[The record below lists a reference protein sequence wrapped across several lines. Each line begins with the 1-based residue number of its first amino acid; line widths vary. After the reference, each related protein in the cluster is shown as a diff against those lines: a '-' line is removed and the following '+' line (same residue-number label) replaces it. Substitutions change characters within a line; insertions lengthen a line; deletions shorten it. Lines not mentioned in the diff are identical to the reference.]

1 MAPFRIIAAGALLA
15 MGMVTLANA
24 QAPAPTEV
32 DPSAPVYVVAYVDV
46 VVAAK
51 PQAMRIL
58 KQYRTA
64 CSRES
69 GNLRCEAA
77 QRMEQQNEFVVL
89 EVWKDL
95 NSYRAH
101 SAAAGAQLRNTLKP
115 ISGGPY
121 DERIHRA
128 LSAPAPQPPP
138 NGRVVYVVTHVDVIP
153 PRLND
158 ALGLLAP
165 MAEAGRKDAGNERLD
180 VLQQHDR
187 SNHFSIVE
195 IWSNKRQ
202 LENHQANPRTIQFR
216 NAIQPSIGGLYDERL
231 YKVLD

>member
-1 MAPFRIIAAGALLA
+1 MASFRAAAASVFLALGTIT
-15 MGMVTLANA
+15 MANA
-24 QAPAPTEV
+24 QAPAPADI
-32 DPSAPVYVVAYVDV
+32 DPGAPVYVVAYVDV

-51 PQAMRIL
+51 PQAMRLL

-64 CSRES
+64 CGREE

-95 NSYRAH
+95 KSYRAH
-101 SAAAGAQLRNTLKP
+101 SAGAGAQLRNTLKP
-115 ISGGPY
+115 ISGSPY
-121 DERIHRA
+121 DERVHKA
-128 LSAPAPQPPP
+128 LSAPPPQPPP
-138 NGRVVYVVTHVDVIP
+138 SGRVVYVVTHLDVIP
-153 PRLND
+153 PRLD
-158 ALGLLAP
+158 EAVRLLGP
-165 MAEAGRKDAGNERLD
+165 MAEAGRKDAGNGRLE
-180 VLQQHDR
+180 VLQQQDR

-195 IWSNKRQ
+195 IWGNKRQ
-202 LENHQANPRTIQFR
+202 LENHQATAHEIQFR